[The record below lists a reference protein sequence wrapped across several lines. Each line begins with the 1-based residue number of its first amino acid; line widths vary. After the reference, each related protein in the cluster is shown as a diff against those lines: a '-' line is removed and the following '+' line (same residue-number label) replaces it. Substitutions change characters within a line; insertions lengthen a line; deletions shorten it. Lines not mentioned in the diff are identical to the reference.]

1 MIGIISIDH
10 SYSQETLNNSGIL
23 LPQNLEEASS
33 WKFQTTSVAPESYP
47 SFANSE
53 GANSGVI
60 YDRVRMICKHLQ
72 EGMAYL
78 GAQEKALHE
87 ITNAVQTIGQLVN
100 KRDAGKFPRVPEVN
114 LEAEFQILLQQIT
127 SSRNLSHFNRPLF
140 GNSGT
145 SPLRI
150 HTSLSDVPRYEE
162 IRAADLESLQLRM
175 IYWGKVAGDGTKAL
189 ISREIVDL
197 ALTHLFEVTLKCQ
210 KQEDRLKHVYQE
222 LANCLDPIPDA
233 ENPSEEDVPQEA
245 SENQSGFLNNLKEK
259 LLNFKE
265 GLGK

>member
-1 MIGIISIDH
+1 
-10 SYSQETLNNSGIL
+10 
-23 LPQNLEEASS
+23 
-33 WKFQTTSVAPESYP
+33 
-47 SFANSE
+47 
-53 GANSGVI
+53 
-60 YDRVRMICKHLQ
+60 MICKHLQ

-100 KRDAGKFPRVPEVN
+100 KRDAGKFPRIPEAN

-197 ALTHLFEVTLKCQ
+197 ALTHLFEVILKCQ
-210 KQEDRLKHVYQE
+210 KQEDRLKHVYQQ
-222 LANCLDPIPDA
+222 LANCLEPDPDNV
-233 ENPSEEDVPQEA
+233 NPSDKDLLQDD
-245 SENQSGFLNNLKEK
+245 SDNQSGFLNNLKEK